1 MAKTK
6 KKRTDFPHI
15 SIKCEIC
22 GKSKRGQLF
31 YRKRGNN
38 QNLDDPDTFVP
49 ICRDCFLKDFVPED
63 PKTFLWMMKEQD
75 RPFIQSEWVNT
86 VNSIRAQYPDGSKDD
101 TIYGTYMRNIGT
113 SPDYKHFGFNDS
125 GTVEEIVAER
135 KREKAEQERIEREKR
150 EKRAEKVMGA
160 FGDIRLEGIVSTVDV
175 LPQEEVAE
183 TQEETEEI
191 EQVRPQEEEPF
202 DDDTLEEAP
211 VKEEPTPEPQSK
223 PTLAAKPQ
231 PQPQPQPEPEPQ
243 PEPLMIDEQKI
254 LADLTDDDRQYLM
267 MKWGESFRPSEWLKM
282 EDMYQKYTSEFEMN
296 IDREETLKSMCKTN
310 INMQRCL
317 DSGDAT
323 SASKFSSMFD
333 QLRKSGSFTE
343 AQRKEEEKNAY
354 VDSIGELVAA
364 VEREGGIIEKFDY
377 GVEAPPDKVDFTLK
391 DMQEYTY
398 NLVKNEMGLGDLI
411 ETYIKRLDEDIAAQQ
426 ANLDTVTVD
435 MGYRHKAEGVPLP
448 PEEEDAENDKIADAW
463 LSNLEDEIA
472 ASVEQVGEEV

>member
-6 KKRTDFPHI
+6 KKRTDFSHI
-15 SIKCEIC
+15 HIKCEIC
-22 GKSKRGQLF
+22 GKDKRGQF
-31 YRKRGNN
+31 YYRKRGNN
-38 QNLDDPDTFVP
+38 QNLDDPDTFVH
-49 ICRDCFLKDFVPED
+49 ICRDCFLKDFDPEN

-86 VNSIRAQYPDGSKDD
+86 VNSIRSQYPDGSKDD

-113 SPDYKHFGFNDS
+113 SVDYRSYGFNDS
-125 GTVEEIVAER
+125 GIAEQEVAEKRRKAEEQERAER
-135 KREKAEQERIEREKR
+135 KEREKR
-150 EKRAEKVMGA
+150 AKKVMGA
-160 FGDIRLEGIVSTVDV
+160 FGDIRLEGIVSTVAASPEQVDV
-175 LPQEEVAE
+175 S
-183 TQEETEEI
+183 TQEEAEAEEM
-191 EQVRPQEEEPF
+191 EPQEEELF
-202 DDDTLEEAP
+202 EGDASKENSIE
-211 VKEEPTPEPQSK
+211 EEPTSELQPK
-223 PTLAAKPQ
+223 PAAK
-231 PQPQPQPEPEPQ
+231 PQPQPEPEPQ

-317 DSGDAT
+317 DAGDAT

-411 ETYIKRLDEDIAAQQ
+411 ETYIKRLDEDIAAQK
-426 ANLDTVTVD
+426 ANLETVTVD

-463 LSNLEDEIA
+463 LSNLEEEIA

>member
-113 SPDYKHFGFNDS
+113 SPDYKHFGFDDS

-150 EKRAEKVMGA
+150 EKRAEKVMA
-160 FGDIRLEGIVSTVDV
+160 TFGNVTLEGINSTIDTSKTEEAEEATPEEEVEEDV
-175 LPQEEVAE
+175 L
-183 TQEETEEI
+183 
-191 EQVRPQEEEPF
+191 EEESPPEEPRKE
-202 DDDTLEEAP
+202 EEAP
-211 VKEEPTPEPQSK
+211 TPQPEPEPAAKPEPQPK
-223 PTLAAKPQ
+223 PEPE
-231 PQPQPQPEPEPQ
+231 PEPEPQ

-411 ETYIKRLDEDIAAQQ
+411 ETYIKRLDEDIAAQK
-426 ANLDTVTVD
+426 ANLETVTVD

-472 ASVEQVGEEV
+472 ASVEGVGEEV